1 MLTPEQ
7 LKEVLIDSIS
17 AGTNVAKTEGK
28 LTVDFEDG
36 TEGVIVFDLILSVKS
51 ITPDPRG

>member
-7 LKEVLIDSIS
+7 LKELLIDSIS
-17 AGTNVAKTEGK
+17 AGTDITKTEGK